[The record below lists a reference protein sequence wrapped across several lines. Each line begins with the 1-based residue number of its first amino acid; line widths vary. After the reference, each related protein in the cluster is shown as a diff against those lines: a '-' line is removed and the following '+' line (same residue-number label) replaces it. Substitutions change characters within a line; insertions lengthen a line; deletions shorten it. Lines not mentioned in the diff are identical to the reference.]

1 MFSLLTRTNTEG
13 TTTLTPAPLAQVLP
27 IETTWQD
34 HVTAFIARYQ
44 SANTRKCT
52 RQALTTLFI
61 NGGQTL
67 RNITEDDLIAAATY
81 STKGRKLANN
91 TVYGRAST
99 YRQFFAWC
107 QKTGRRDENPAEA
120 LRDRYNPLASFT
132 RTYGGAQAAHPKH
145 WLTREQAYADLIDA
159 CRLARCPELA
169 LRDEIALRLG
179 LAGLRRFEIASLTVA
194 HVARLPRLN
203 WTGKRNKPRNATLHP
218 RLCEAL
224 RWYLALYPDPKPTDP
239 LLCPANCHSTA
250 LWWHR
255 PLGLSGLYKLVARK
269 GTEAGISYLGVH
281 DLRRTAAGL
290 LHSAKTED
298 GAHIFDLLDI
308 QQVLGHS
315 DPVVTMKCYLEPIN
329 TATLDKAASY
339 LG

>member
-1 MFSLLTRTNTEG
+1 M
-13 TTTLTPAPLAQVLP
+13 TLTAAPVAQVIP

-34 HVTAFIARYQ
+34 HVSAFVARYQ
-44 SANTRKCT
+44 SANSRQTIT
-52 RQALTTLFI
+52 QALSILFTST
-61 NGGQTL
+61 GKAL
-67 RNITEDDLIAAATY
+67 RTVTEDDLIAGATH
-81 STKGRKLANN
+81 SATGRTLANN
-91 TVYGRAST
+91 TVYGRVST

-107 QKTGRRDENPAEA
+107 AKTGRRQDNPAEA

-145 WLTREQAYADLIDA
+145 WLTREQAYTDLIDA
-159 CRLARCPELA
+159 CQLAPCPELA

-194 HVARLPRLN
+194 HVAQLPHLA
-203 WTGKRNKPRNATLHP
+203 WTGKRNKPRKATLHP
-218 RLCEAL
+218 RLCEAI
-224 RWYLALYPDPKPTDP
+224 RQYLALYPSPQSTDP
-239 LLCPANCHSTA
+239 LLCPANCHSTG

-290 LHSAKTED
+290 LHAAKTDE
-298 GAHIFDLLDI
+298 GAHVFDLLDI

-315 DPVVTMKCYLEPIN
+315 DPVVTMKCYLQPIA
-329 TATLDKAASY
+329 TETLDRAASY